1 MTSACTRRTED
12 LAGGAVLIARPF
24 SGQKSL
30 RTGKFFQV
38 SPVACQPLERPQV
51 PKMEASIWGIA
62 GKVCS
67 WKRRLLINAA
77 GESRT
82 LAAALVLPPRCPLKP
97 RGSPR
102 LPSRPVGIRSPLYRT
117 RSKTLYCACLIRLE
131 TPYKGS
137 NRKSEK
143 PACTT
148 KNGRW

>member
-12 LAGGAVLIARPF
+12 LAGGAVLIAHPF
-24 SGQKSL
+24 SGQIPCEQGNFFRFRRWPANPLNGLKSQ
-30 RTGKFFQV
+30 RWDA
-38 SPVACQPLERPQV
+38 P
-51 PKMEASIWGIA
+51 MGIA

-67 WKRRLLINAA
+67 WKTRLLINAA